1 MDNNQL
7 LRSMTGFG
15 RYEVN
20 YGDRKLCVEIKS
32 VNHRYLDLNIKMPK
46 KFNEF
51 ESLIRS
57 LLKEYIKR
65 GKVDVFV
72 TYEDHSLESVRPQYN
87 EKMAAAYMEIFS
99 QMASQFDVKNDI
111 TLSRLATMPE
121 VVSME
126 QVETDEDFLQGMIEE
141 AVRSAAEKFVETR
154 IVEGNKLK
162 EDLLSKLENMSQWV
176 CQIEKRSP
184 SIVTEYREKLVD
196 KVKEL
201 LSDNTIDESRILT
214 EVTIFSDKICVDEET
229 VRLATHIESMKNS
242 LIQGG
247 SIGRNLD
254 FVAQEMNREAN
265 TILSKANDIETSNI
279 AIALKTE
286 IEKVREQIQ
295 NLE

>member
-1 MDNNQL
+1 
-7 LRSMTGFG
+7 MTGFG
-15 RYEVN
+15 RHEVVL
-20 YGDRKLCVEIKS
+20 GDRKVCVEIKS

-46 KFNEF
+46 KFNPF
-51 ESLIRS
+51 ESFIRS
-57 LLKEYIKR
+57 LLKEYIQR

-87 EKMAAAYMEIFS
+87 KQMATAYMEIFNE
-99 QMASQFDVKNDI
+99 MASEFGIKNDI
-111 TLSRLATMPE
+111 TTARLATMPE
-121 VVSME
+121 VLSME

-141 AVRSAAEKFVETR
+141 AVREAASKFIETR
-154 IVEGNKLK
+154 IEEGSKLGS
-162 EDLLSKLENMSQWV
+162 DLLSKLDNMSLWV
-176 CQIEKRSP
+176 KQIEERSP
-184 SIVTEYREKLVD
+184 SVITEYRERLLE

-201 LSDNTIDESRILT
+201 LVDNTIDETRILT

-229 VRLATHIESMKNS
+229 VRLATHIESMKKS
-242 LIQGG
+242 LAQGG

-265 TILSKANDIETSNI
+265 TILSKANDVETSNI
-279 AIALKTE
+279 AILLKTE

>member
-15 RYEVN
+15 RHEVS

-87 EKMAAAYMEIFS
+87 EKMAAAYMEIFN